1 MKNYHSQGGGEN
13 RLDTHTKK
21 NIISLHTHKH
31 TTHIQAT
38 LKYCNL
44 DGDSFLGWSKYLTY
58 KFQVSVIITQLFVY
72 FRAELGGGILG
83 THSSDY
89 D

>member
-13 RLDTHTKK
+13 RLDTQKKHNKHT
-21 NIISLHTHKH
+21 H
-31 TTHIQAT
+31 TTHTHTQAT

-72 FRAELGGGILG
+72 FRAELGGSILG